1 MNAPVDDAPSPS
13 VMPGPRRPDVAF
25 LVRHPAHF
33 IALGAGSGLAPFAP
47 GTFGTL
53 WGWASF
59 VALNLWWGGSRHA
72 DLIWGIVLVV
82 GLAVGWWACTRAAQH
97 LQVADPGAVVWDEI
111 LAIWLVLWFIT
122 PYGILG
128 QTLGFILF
136 RYFDAAKPGPIG
148 WADGLFKL
156 HRGESIGW
164 AQGFGILFDDLVAAL
179 CTLLVLAAAVAM
191 RQGGVTAGLMS

>member
-25 LVRHPAHF
+25 PVRHPAHF

-97 LQVADPGAVVWDEI
+97 LQVADPGAVVWD
-111 LAIWLVLWFIT
+111 
-122 PYGILG
+122 
-128 QTLGFILF
+128 
-136 RYFDAAKPGPIG
+136 
-148 WADGLFKL
+148 
-156 HRGESIGW
+156 
-164 AQGFGILFDDLVAAL
+164 
-179 CTLLVLAAAVAM
+179 
-191 RQGGVTAGLMS
+191 